1 MTEPIINMAREL
13 SKNRQ
18 TLAKLHLFRTT
29 ASYKMLYGT
38 KKTFNDKLAKTLQTA
53 PFALNMDEATAWNN
67 SRLCTV
73 LVTYSKGNN
82 IITEHLNSFA
92 TPVVSGE
99 ILFEG
104 MKSLFER
111 RKLSW
116 INLLAILMDTCS
128 VLRGSK
134 SGLEK
139 RLRDSVVTHL
149 LDIDGDICHHIHN
162 IVKKFMTTLDNL
174 LEKLFQDIFGDFHLS
189 SDLLQ
194 ELKEICY
201 YLGLTVRVPS
211 NYIRVFA
218 GCRCMM
224 SAWSSL
230 I

>member
-1 MTEPIINMAREL
+1 
-13 SKNRQ
+13 
-18 TLAKLHLFRTT
+18 
-29 ASYKMLYGT
+29 
-38 KKTFNDKLAKTLQTA
+38 
-53 PFALNMDEATAWNN
+53 
-67 SRLCTV
+67 
-73 LVTYSKGNN
+73 
-82 IITEHLNSFA
+82 
-92 TPVVSGE
+92 
-99 ILFEG
+99 